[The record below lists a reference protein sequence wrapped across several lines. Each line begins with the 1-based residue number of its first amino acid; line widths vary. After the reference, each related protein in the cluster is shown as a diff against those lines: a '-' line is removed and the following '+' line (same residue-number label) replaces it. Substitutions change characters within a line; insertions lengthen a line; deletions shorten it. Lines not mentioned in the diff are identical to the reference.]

1 MSLKN
6 LFVSMLQKK
15 YTLQRN
21 VNVESFLG
29 INIRKT
35 RDGSIIFSQPTCIDN
50 LMKEYNLEGIS
61 SPTVPISSLFK
72 DEVQDK
78 SPRCDYTKYMQLLDK
93 LLYIIK
99 TSLIF
104 HILLIVWLLVL

>member
-1 MSLKN
+1 MAVVHVDDFAIAGDSTETVDE
-6 LFVSMLQKK
+6 FVSMLQTK

-29 INIRKT
+29 INIRRK
-35 RDGSIIFSQPTCIDN
+35 RDGSFIFSQPTRIDN

-61 SPTVPISSLFK
+61 SPTVPMSSLFK

-78 SPRCDYTKYMQLLDK
+78 SPRCDYTN
-93 LLYIIK
+93 
-99 TSLIF
+99 
-104 HILLIVWLLVL
+104 